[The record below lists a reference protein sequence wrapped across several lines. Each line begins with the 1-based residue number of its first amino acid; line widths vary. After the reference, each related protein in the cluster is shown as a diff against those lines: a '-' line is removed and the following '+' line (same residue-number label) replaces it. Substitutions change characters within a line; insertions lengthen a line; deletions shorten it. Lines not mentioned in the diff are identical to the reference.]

1 MKIKALIEDSERIDS
16 EYERNDLNSSI
27 VSIYCVERL
36 SKRRL
41 TIILMISLPNI

>member
-36 SKRRL
+36 SKRGD
-41 TIILMISLPNI
+41 